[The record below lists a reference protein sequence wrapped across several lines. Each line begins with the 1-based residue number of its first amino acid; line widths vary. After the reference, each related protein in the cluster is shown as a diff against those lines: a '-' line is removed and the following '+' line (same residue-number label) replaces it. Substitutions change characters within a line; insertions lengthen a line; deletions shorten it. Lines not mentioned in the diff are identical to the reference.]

1 MKNYLLIHGAWG
13 AAWEFNKVTELLSND
28 GHNVVALDLPG
39 HGENK
44 ANIADVNMNA
54 YVQTVVKA
62 INDLGEDVI
71 LVGHSLAGA
80 VISQVAQIIPEKIES
95 LIYVAAMLLKDGESP
110 LSVMQNDAGGEL
122 LPNTLFSEDGSYATI
137 SEETVRNVLLN
148 DVDDEAYL
156 NSIVPRFLFKQATEP
171 FMAKAQLTEEK
182 YGSVEKH
189 YIKASIDKV
198 ITPAA
203 QEKMLNNWQVNN
215 VFTLESGHFPLT
227 SIPEKL
233 VEIIKKAQ

>member
-203 QEKMLNNWQVNN
+203 QEKMLNNWQVDN

>member
-62 INDLGEDVI
+62 INDLREDVI

-80 VISQVAQIIPEKIES
+80 AISQVAQIIPEKIES

-203 QEKMLNNWQVNN
+203 QEKMLNNWQVDN

>member
-215 VFTLESGHFPLT
+215 VFRLESGHFPLT